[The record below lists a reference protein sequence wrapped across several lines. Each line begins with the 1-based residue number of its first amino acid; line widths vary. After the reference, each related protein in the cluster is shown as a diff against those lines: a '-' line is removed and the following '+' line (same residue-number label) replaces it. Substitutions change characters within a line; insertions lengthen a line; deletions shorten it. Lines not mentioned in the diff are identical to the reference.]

1 MAKDPGKNPPPNPA
15 SEPQNLE
22 EEIRLRAYEL
32 YEARAQGDGR
42 DVDDWLQAEEE
53 ITKKKIHLAA

>member
-1 MAKDPGKNPPPNPA
+1 MATDLGKKPPLTA
-15 SEPQNLE
+15 DSEPQNLQ

-32 YEARAQGDGR
+32 YEERGREDGR

-53 ITKKKIHLAA
+53 ITKKIHLAA